1 MTAIEAQWEALCED
15 PRFQDLPYKVET
27 NRFQQI
33 IMSPASTWHSDYQGE
48 ISFLLKSLLPHGR
61 VLTEPGI
68 QTPDGIKAPD
78 VAWISIDRFTP
89 YRRASSLPLAP
100 EICVEVVSPSNRD
113 NELLAKRTLY
123 FMCGASEVWL
133 CDDEGR
139 MTFYSDTSES
149 PMPNSLLCPEF
160 PLTLPLD

>member
-33 IMSPASTWHSDYQGE
+33 IMSPASNWHSSYEGH
-48 ISFLLKSLLPHGR
+48 IAFLLQSLLPAGN
-61 VLTEPGI
+61 VLTEPALKT
-68 QTPDGIKAPD
+68 QDGIKVPD
-78 VAWISIDRFTP
+78 VAWISKDRFAP
-89 YRRASSLPLAP
+89 HRRASNLPLAP
-100 EICVEVVSPSNRD
+100 EICVEVVSPSHRD
-113 NELLAKRTLY
+113 DELRAKRALY
-123 FMCGASEVWL
+123 FECGAGEVWL

-149 PMPNSLLCPEF
+149 PIPSSLLCPEF

>member
-33 IMSPASTWHSDYQGE
+33 IMSPASTWHSDFQGE
-48 ISFLLKSLLPHGR
+48 ISYLLKALLPHGR
-61 VLTEPGI
+61 VLTEPAI
-68 QTPDGIKAPD
+68 QTADGIKAPD
-78 VAWISIDRFTP
+78 VAWISKDRFAP
-89 YRRASSLPLAP
+89 HRRASNLPLAP

-113 NELLAKRTLY
+113 NELLAKRALY
-123 FMCGASEVWL
+123 YECGAGEVWL
-133 CDDEGR
+133 CDDVGR

-149 PMPNSLLCPEF
+149 PMPSSLLCPEF

>member
-33 IMSPASTWHSDYQGE
+33 IMSPASTWHSDFQGE
-48 ISFLLKSLLPHGR
+48 ISYLLKALLPHGR
-61 VLTEPGI
+61 VLTEPAI
-68 QTPDGIKAPD
+68 QTADGIKAPD
-78 VAWISIDRFTP
+78 VAWISKDRFAP
-89 YRRASSLPLAP
+89 HRRASNLPLAP

-113 NELLAKRTLY
+113 NELRAKRALY
-123 FMCGASEVWL
+123 FECGAGEVWL

-149 PMPNSLLCPEF
+149 AMPSSLLCPEF